1 MREIKI
7 ASLFAG
13 IGGFDLGISRAI
25 DKTTNY
31 TARTI
36 WQCEINTFCQS
47 ILKRHWPHAT
57 LYPDITT
64 INPETIEQPDI
75 ILSSFPCQDVSC
87 AGKGEGINGK
97 NTGLF
102 WHAHRLIKHI
112 RPAIVV
118 MENVPAIT
126 WKGRGGIDVI
136 ESLAQIGY
144 DAEWTII
151 SARGQGAN
159 HIRKRWF
166 LVAYATNTNSESESR
181 RSEYEKTLE
190 RTRDVTNTD
199 STPTTDTVQTG
210 GQVSTVQGTGDSTHT
225 DSKRVKK
232 QPDNTIT
239 MEETRLPKHRGCTV
253 PGIHTKNH
261 WENGTIESP
270 LCRVDDGIP
279 RGMDR
284 LANRHRIKALRA
296 LGNAIVPQC
305 AEYIGDCIVRS
316 GLLEK
321 ITTKK

>member
-25 DKTTNY
+25 DKTTDY

-36 WQCEINTFCQS
+36 WQCEINTYCQS

-57 LYPDITT
+57 LYPDVTT
-64 INPETIEQPDI
+64 INTDTIEQPDI

-126 WKGRGGIDVI
+126 WRGRGGIDVI

-166 LVAYATNTNSESESR
+166 LVAYATNTDSQSESS

-210 GQVSTVQGTGDSTHT
+210 GQVSTVQSNGT
-225 DSKRVKK
+225 
-232 QPDNTIT
+232 
-239 MEETRLPKHRGCTV
+239 
-253 PGIHTKNH
+253 GIHTKNH
-261 WENGTIESP
+261 WQDGTIESP
-270 LCRVDDGIP
+270 LCRMDDGIP
-279 RGMDR
+279 GRLDR
-284 LANRHRIKALRA
+284 RANGHRIKALRA

-321 ITTKK
+321 ITTQQGTTR